1 MKQYPNPAKAEVFF
15 YFLLEENKSF
25 QLEITDMYG
34 KLVKSE
40 TFEMSEPDEYIRLSL
55 LDFAPGMYCVRFFDK
70 EGTQQQ
76 ITKICKE

>member
-1 MKQYPNPAKAEVFF
+1 
-15 YFLLEENKSF
+15 
-25 QLEITDMYG
+25 MYG
-34 KLVKSE
+34 KLVKSG
-40 TFEMSEPDEYIRLSL
+40 TFEMSEPDEYIQLSL